1 MYQLLKE
8 YIQKISLSSTYSY
21 NRDVLPDTPNE
32 VIDIHEYTGSSPLP
46 QVEEVCRNFQIF
58 VRNSSAENASAD
70 AISIYKAMRNSTGTI
85 SLTDGIHGIIVP
97 DTPSKLSTDTQG
109 RATYS
114 FSLCIISTL

>member
-8 YIQKISLSSTYSY
+8 YIQKVSLSSTYSY

-32 VIDIHEYTGSSPLP
+32 VIDIHEYAGSSPLP
-46 QVEEVCRNFQIF
+46 QVEEVCRNFQIL
-58 VRNSSAENASAD
+58 VRNSSAESSRAD
-70 AISIYKAMRNSTGTI
+70 AVAIYKAMHNSTGTI
-85 SLTDGIHGIIVP
+85 TLSDGVHGIIAP

-109 RATYS
+109 RAAYS